1 MDLEKKVQY
10 LLDRQAIVDQVNR
23 YARIVDRKEFDSLG
37 DVFTED
43 AWVDYRASG
52 GKAGNFTETK
62 AFLVESMQRF
72 SSTQHLMS
80 NVECDIA
87 EDGKTATTVV
97 MLFNPLTMPTP
108 NGPYTFFCGVWYHDE
123 WVKTEEGV
131 WKMTKRVQENSYAYH
146 RPNPPKP
153 AE

>member
-23 YARIVDRKEFDSLG
+23 YAHIVDRKEFDSL
-37 DVFTED
+37 DQVFTED
-43 AWVDYRASG
+43 AWVDYTASG
-52 GKAGNFTETK
+52 GKAGNFAETK
-62 AFLVESMQRF
+62 AFLIQSMQMF

-80 NVECDIA
+80 NIECEIA
-87 EDGKTATTVV
+87 EDGKTAKTVV

-123 WVKTEEGV
+123 WIKTEEGV
-131 WKMTKRVQENSYAYH
+131 WKMTKRIQENSYAYH
-146 RPNPPKP
+146 RPNPTQ
-153 AE
+153 A